1 MLKARSDECNCAGF
15 SAGQC
20 GLLRFNIYVQTVNI
34 YVMNQENSLIDE
46 ASDGELLAAMAAD
59 ADSSYSAFDIFYN
72 RYFDD
77 LRSFTFRVIG
87 LLDADR
93 FDLVQDTML
102 QAYRAAATFKE
113 AEEGDAIRMR
123 RRTTAWLGKIATN
136 IHREKYRRQ
145 KGTEFESLEKENQE
159 TEAVEVPSEKI
170 SSGELA
176 RRIRENE
183 DKILQDFSSN
193 GHAESIPRKIMRE
206 VLAELSEREREI
218 LLATYEEFDFQKPN
232 QHLSQEKIDEIT
244 ERYGISSK
252 NLKQIRYRARKFV
265 FEESLKRFEVNQPK
279 IKI

>member
-1 MLKARSDECNCAGF
+1 
-15 SAGQC
+15 
-20 GLLRFNIYVQTVNI
+20 
-34 YVMNQENSLIDE
+34 MNQENSLTDE

-59 ADSSYSAFDIFYN
+59 DDLSYSAFNIFYN

-77 LRSFTFRVIG
+77 LHSFTFRVVG

-93 FDLVQDTML
+93 FDLVQETML

-113 AEEGDAIRMR
+113 AEEGDANQKR
-123 RRTTAWLGKIATN
+123 RRTVAWLGKIATN

-159 TEAVEVPSEKI
+159 TVEVPSEKI
-170 SSGELA
+170 SSGELVW
-176 RRIRENE
+176 RIRENE

-193 GHAESIPRKIMRE
+193 GHAGSTPRKIMRE

-265 FEESLKRFEVNQPK
+265 FEESLKRFEASQTE